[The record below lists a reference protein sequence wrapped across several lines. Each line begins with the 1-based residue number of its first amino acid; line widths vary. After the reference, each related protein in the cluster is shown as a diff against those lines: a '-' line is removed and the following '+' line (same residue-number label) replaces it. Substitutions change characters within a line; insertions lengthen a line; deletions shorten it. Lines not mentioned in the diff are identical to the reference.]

1 MVKLFP
7 LLLLFFLCIMPGLA
21 QSSDNNDI
29 QFWNETQ
36 ITFPLIKKDDG
47 SGKKTEKLSFFIN
60 GNLRFG
66 KNISKF
72 VDERIG
78 FGFNYRINKHVTLTP
93 SYLYIAQQ
101 PPLGDDRAFENR
113 FRFAVGLEKSWKKF
127 SIDDRNL
134 IEYRSRNST
143 ADTVRYRNRL
153 RFVRPIMKDDKEIV
167 APFVSNEIFYDFRAK
182 AFSRNELSFG
192 VTRKLSSHTSA
203 DFFYLWQANRS
214 GSPGRVSA
222 FGVNFKIKID

>member
-1 MVKLFP
+1 MVKLFS
-7 LLLLFFLCIMPGLA
+7 LLFLTFLCILPGLA
-21 QSSDNNDI
+21 QSADNNDI

-36 ITFPLIKKDDG
+36 ITFPVIKKDDG

-60 GNLRFG
+60 GNLRLG
-66 KNISKF
+66 KNGGKLI
-72 VDERIG
+72 DERIG
-78 FGFNYRINKHVTLTP
+78 FGFNYRVNKHVTLTP

-101 PPLGDDRAFENR
+101 PPLGGSNAFENR
-113 FRFAVGLEKSWKKF
+113 FRFAVGLENAWEKI

-134 IEYRSRNST
+134 IEYRSRNSS

-153 RFVRPIMKDDKEIV
+153 RFVYHVKKDDKEIV
-167 APFVSNEIFYDFRAK
+167 APFVSNEVFYDFRAK

-192 VTRKLSSHTSA
+192 VTRKLNSHTSA
-203 DFFYLWQANRS
+203 DFFYLWQANRG
-214 GSPGRVSA
+214 GSPRRVSA